1 MITNNEKEEIKIS
14 KYGKKKDL
22 SNKSNQKFRNTFFI
36 FIASLFTF
44 FILLFILKI
53 KNPNVVIIKESNPK
67 NENKINDEISE
78 KDKLN
83 EIALKTKLIPYPMI
97 QYFLQRKE
105 YALVN
110 IFKFAKIKKEDIDIN
125 QLLYALN
132 KTIYNHPVL
141 LSRFHKNENGE
152 IFMEYRPDLPPEIK
166 IIDIKDED
174 VPNLKDK
181 ILHKYEPFDSQM
193 VNFTIFKSDTSIYF
207 YYDIFHSNLDGN
219 SVNIFEGNLEL
230 AYQNKPLPKD
240 YYFLNLYEYNKDMY
254 GEKYNETV
262 KYYKDNFNLNR
273 EYCPKFDK
281 DIPEEIINNKSL
293 QLIYKE
299 YSSNELRQQ
308 LKKNFGTK
316 PRNYN
321 IFMSMNILLTDYIFS
336 NFEDEYPTAKI
347 GFNGRNW
354 EKDQNTVGCLILNYP
369 VIYHFENKKVNIKK
383 FYNKIKKLFDMKP
396 KLMRFP
402 FEHTEKHTSMM
413 AIIQTKKFY
422 HETICGKK
430 CEIIYD
436 YNNLLNMESEYVMS
450 PIMQE
455 LFIDDDSAT
464 YTYFFDGKFYKESSA
479 DKFMDILSK
488 TSRFIM
494 DNFNNDK
501 DINLEN
507 FI

>member
-1 MITNNEKEEIKIS
+1 LLH
-14 KYGKKKDL
+14 YL
-22 SNKSNQKFRNTFFI
+22 H
-36 FIASLFTF
+36 F

-110 IFKFAKIKKEDIDIN
+110 NFKFAKIKKEDIDIN

-240 YYFLNLYEYNKDMY
+240 YYFLNLYEYNKDMH

-308 LKKNFGTK
+308 LKKKF
-316 PRNYN
+316 
-321 IFMSMNILLTDYIFS
+321 
-336 NFEDEYPTAKI
+336 
-347 GFNGRNW
+347 W
-354 EKDQNTVGCLILNYP
+354 
-369 VIYHFENKKVNIKK
+369 NKT
-383 FYNKIKKLFDMKP
+383 KKL
-396 KLMRFP
+396 
-402 FEHTEKHTSMM
+402 
-413 AIIQTKKFY
+413 
-422 HETICGKK
+422 
-430 CEIIYD
+430 
-436 YNNLLNMESEYVMS
+436 
-450 PIMQE
+450 
-455 LFIDDDSAT
+455 
-464 YTYFFDGKFYKESSA
+464 
-479 DKFMDILSK
+479 
-488 TSRFIM
+488 
-494 DNFNNDK
+494 
-501 DINLEN
+501 
-507 FI
+507 